1 MGQCYKE
8 ISAAARKRRDDAL
21 AAFWSIPDVKEDELP
36 RDLRSYPQTSGLLT
50 TEELEII
57 NSDASVLLEKLRTRK
72 LSSVTITTAFC
83 KATVIAQ
90 KLVCVKTLLLLRD
103 EQVG

>member
-8 ISAAARKRRDDAL
+8 ISGAARKRRDDAL

-50 TEELEII
+50 AEELEII

-83 KATVIAQ
+83 RATVIAQ
-90 KLVCVKTLLLLRD
+90 KLVCI
-103 EQVG
+103 